1 MILSLALLLIS
12 DVFSRVFA
20 LPRNERSLSA
30 QRSTGPSEASRRMD
44 QPNPLRP
51 RSVVMDQT
59 IASFEEQGLCFH
71 YFAERPSWHPDPCVE
86 YCKNHGGHG
95 YDGVSTAFMH
105 CVHHPLQEPDLIK
118 IHSAMLRL
126 TLTSTSKTVIRAS
139 SRPTTMASDGFLP
152 LANVQTRM
160 SRK

>member
-1 MILSLALLLIS
+1 MILNLALLLIS
-12 DVFSRVFA
+12 DVFPGAYA

-30 QRSTGPSEASRRMD
+30 QLSAGTSEASRLMNE
-44 QPNPLRP
+44 PNPLRS

-71 YFAERPSWHPDPCVE
+71 YFAERPSWHPDPCIE

-95 YDGVSTAFMH
+95 YDGVSTASI
-105 CVHHPLQEPDLIK
+105 HHVYDLLLGPDLTK
-118 IHSAMLRL
+118 IHSAMLRP

-139 SRPTTMASDGFLP
+139 SRPTTTAFDGFLP

>member
-12 DVFSRVFA
+12 DAVPGAYA
-20 LPRNERSLSA
+20 LPTNERSLSA
-30 QRSTGPSEASRRMD
+30 QPSAGISEASRLMD
-44 QPNPLRP
+44 QPDPLRP

-59 IASFEEQGLCFH
+59 ISSFEEQGLCFH
-71 YFAERPSWHPDPCVE
+71 YFAERPSWHPDPCIE

-95 YDGVSTAFMH
+95 YDGVRTAFMRY
-105 CVHHPLQEPDLIK
+105 VHHLLQEPDLTK
-118 IHSAMLRL
+118 IHSAMLRP
-126 TLTSTSKTVIRAS
+126 TLTSTSKTVIIAS
-139 SRPTTMASDGFLP
+139 SRPTTTASDGFLP